1 MTLRPGLRGWHDVER
16 IRDESIDRVGDKQ
29 SAYNEAHEQAE
40 VFDRLI
46 GELCQGMGSDSDM
59 LT

>member
-1 MTLRPGLRGWHDVER
+1 
-16 IRDESIDRVGDKQ
+16 VGDKQ